1 MAYSL
6 LQSLHEIH
14 NYSQK
19 PTFANK
25 NTIVEELAGMVTTFY
40 HLSLPWDLKGR
51 QTGPGATAVRWPSHG
66 QGRRDGAGTVPGR
79 CKCQATRGLTI
90 IKRYG
95 GLT

>member
-40 HLSLPWDLKGR
+40 HR
-51 QTGPGATAVRWPSHG
+51 FHCPGISKDVKLGLVPQQSDG
-66 QGRRDGAGTVPGR
+66 QVMVKDAGTVPGR
-79 CKCQATRGLTI
+79 CRDGAGTVQMPSYQGVND
-90 IKRYG
+90 Y
-95 GLT
+95 